1 MYGIIFFGGMRQME
15 ETLKLIL
22 EKLNSMDLDIKD
34 LKSDVSSLK
43 KHVLIIEDKQNE
55 DSKAL
60 YDGYSQTL
68 ENIIEIKKD
77 IKDIKETLN
86 DHEIRLLNIT

>member
-1 MYGIIFFGGMRQME
+1 ME

-22 EKLNSMDLDIKD
+22 DKLNSMDSDIKD
-34 LKSDVSSLK
+34 IKRDVKNLE
-43 KHVLIIEDKQNE
+43 KHVLIIENKQSE

-68 ENIIEIKKD
+68 ENTVEIKKD

-86 DHEIRLLNIT
+86 IHDVKLLKVK

>member
-1 MYGIIFFGGMRQME
+1 ME

-22 EKLNSMDLDIKD
+22 EKLNTMDLDIKD
-34 LKSDVSSLK
+34 LKSDVSGLKDDVSSLK
-43 KHVLIIEDKQNE
+43 KHVLIIENKQNE

-60 YDGYSQTL
+60 YDGYRQTL
-68 ENIIEIKKD
+68 ENITEMKKD

-86 DHEIRLLNIT
+86 VHEIKLLNVT